1 MSRLTHSSQVL
12 NGPPRPLLPGGT
24 MSMTERRSSE
34 RLTCPYH
41 LRRRVRN
48 SWAMSTKPSLVSRSA
63 GEIAY
68 IENAYIEKMKNNL
81 NLSLFVSINCFSY
94 FEKSKTDISKKNWSK
109 GMFLKNYMRI
119 MRKYRRFR
127 QCSTF
132 FINCIRYWFIFFHFK
147 GHSYVKHILSKSV
160 ILSPPFNWHQ
170 ILKYF

>member
-81 NLSLFVSINCFSY
+81 NLSLFISINCFSY
-94 FEKSKTDISKKNWSK
+94 IEKRKKVK
-109 GMFLKNYMRI
+109 RIYRKRIELKVCFLKIYMQI
-119 MRKYRRFR
+119 MGKNRRFR
-127 QCSTF
+127 QFSTF
-132 FINCIRYWFIFFHFK
+132 FINSIRYCFSF
-147 GHSYVKHILSKSV
+147 S
-160 ILSPPFNWHQ
+160 
-170 ILKYF
+170 